1 MQGELE
7 VAKSIN
13 DEFDPDELN
22 NVEQNYVSFY
32 QLLIKYLDPDV
43 DLTEAD
49 SASLQGLAYKCP
61 GEEGACIYQARA
73 LYEIM
78 ARQHLYYLNE
88 CEQAEGRAANNNTE
102 KKVGIGRNK
111 WNVQMF
117 PNPTSSKISLLSA
130 NENEILDREIKD
142 LSGRL
147 VLKRRLK
154 TNGFFTN
161 LDLDRFKRGLS
172 CHNQ

>member
-88 CEQAEGRAANNNTE
+88 CE
-102 KKVGIGRNK
+102 
-111 WNVQMF
+111 
-117 PNPTSSKISLLSA
+117 
-130 NENEILDREIKD
+130 
-142 LSGRL
+142 
-147 VLKRRLK
+147 
-154 TNGFFTN
+154 
-161 LDLDRFKRGLS
+161 
-172 CHNQ
+172 